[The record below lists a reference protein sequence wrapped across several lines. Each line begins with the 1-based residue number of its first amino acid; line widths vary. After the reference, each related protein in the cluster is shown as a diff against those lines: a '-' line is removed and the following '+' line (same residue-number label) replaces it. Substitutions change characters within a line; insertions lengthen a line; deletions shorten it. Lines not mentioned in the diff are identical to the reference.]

1 MEIRVGQK
9 KYGVNF
15 YGLNGVECSEDL
27 ISDCVFYNEE
37 EEIYELEKNVTID
50 GIIDYLKE
58 EVDNSTYEDDE
69 YVELSIDGELVER
82 YYGEDEDYFFNE
94 NEDEK
99 DITLEN
105 LKKLVGK
112 KVDETEF
119 ICCFE
124 NNSEDVIV
132 SNTGIYSNF
141 EGYGKCE
148 CVDIYEN
155 TEESEIY
162 HCYIS
167 EDDILVDIG

>member
-1 MEIRVGQK
+1 MKIRVGQK
-9 KYGVNF
+9 MYGVEF
-15 YGLNGVECSEDL
+15 WGLNNVECAEDL
-27 ISDCVFYNEE
+27 VSDCIAYNEE

-50 GIIDYLKE
+50 DIIDYLKE
-58 EVDNSTYEDDE
+58 EVDKSTYEDE
-69 YVELSIDGELVER
+69 YVEVSIDNKLIER
-82 YYGEDEDYFFNE
+82 YYGKDEDYFF

>member
-1 MEIRVGQK
+1 MNIKVGEK
-9 KYGVNF
+9 KYSVES
-15 YGLNGVECSEDL
+15 YMLNGAECSEDL
-27 ISDCVFYNEE
+27 VNDCTIYNEE
-37 EEIYELEKNVTID
+37 KEVYELNEGVTIED
-50 GIIDYLKE
+50 IINYLKE
-58 EVDNSTYEDDE
+58 EVDKSENDE
-69 YVELSIDGELVER
+69 YYVEISINNKLVER
-82 YYGEDEDYFFNE
+82 YYKDEDYFF
-94 NEDEK
+94 ED

-155 TEESEIY
+155 TEESTIY

-167 EDDILVDIG
+167 ENDILADVVEG

>member
-1 MEIRVGQK
+1 MDIKSGK
-9 KYGVNF
+9 KVYSVEF

-27 ISDCVFYNEE
+27 VSDCIVYNEE

-50 GIIDYLKE
+50 DIIDYLKE
-58 EVDNSTYEDDE
+58 QVDESTYEDDE
-69 YVELSIDGELVER
+69 YVEISIDDELVER
-82 YYGEDEDYFFNE
+82 YYGKDEDYFF
-94 NEDEK
+94 EDEK

-105 LKKLVGK
+105 LKKLIGK

-148 CVDIYEN
+148 CIDIYEN

-167 EDDILVDIG
+167 EDNILVDIG